1 MATKDVPSEEFV
13 RKLQGYGLSKHE
25 AALYIAALASGS
37 AGMSELARRAG
48 LKRPTAYLAFRSL
61 VTKGLMSTFKSTSGF
76 KFTASRPETF
86 LTKNKKD
93 AESLTLLVPQLNA
106 IAEKKLG
113 EPKIFYYEGKDGY
126 FIASE
131 ESLKTRDKTVRHIGS
146 LSELHSVIGADY
158 DYGSYIPRRT
168 KAGIFF
174 RALYFEN
181 EVSPAMVS
189 RNTAELREIRYLPK
203 EYFYKTSMLIYGNKV
218 AIFSAEKE
226 LITVI
231 VESEAIAESE
241 RKKFDLIWD
250 AVGKENK

>member
-1 MATKDVPSEEFV
+1 MKTKDISNEEFV
-13 RKLQGYGLSKHE
+13 EKLREYGLSKHE
-25 AALYIAALASGS
+25 AALYLATLASGS
-37 AGMSELARRAG
+37 VGMSELARRAG
-48 LKRPTAYLAFRSL
+48 IKRPTAYLAFRSL

-86 LTKNKKD
+86 LAKNKKD
-93 AESLTLLVPQLNA
+93 MESLTMLVPRLNA
-106 IAEKKLG
+106 IAEKERG

-131 ESLKTRDKTVRHIGS
+131 DSLRARDKTIRHIGS
-146 LSELHSVIGADY
+146 LSELHSVISADY
-158 DYGSYIPRRT
+158 DYNSYIPRRT

-174 RALYFEN
+174 QALYFEN
-181 EVSPAMVS
+181 EVSPEMTS
-189 RNTAELREIRYLPK
+189 RNSAELREIRYLPK

-231 VESEAIAESE
+231 IESEAMAESE

-250 AVGKENK
+250 IVGKN